1 MQNMPISSCPFSF
14 LFILFSLNLCLFK
27 LLLKEN
33 HNNIDNAIKIFK
45 MYRSNYFFLMN
56 RYRPRQLDSYH
67 LNIYPR
73 PLLTVSEYPF

>member
-14 LFILFSLNLCLFK
+14 LFILFSLNLFLFK
-27 LLLKEN
+27 VLLKEN
-33 HNNIDNAIKIFK
+33 HNNIDNAMKIFK

-56 RYRPRQLDSYH
+56 RYRSRQLDSYH
-67 LNIYPR
+67 FNIYPR